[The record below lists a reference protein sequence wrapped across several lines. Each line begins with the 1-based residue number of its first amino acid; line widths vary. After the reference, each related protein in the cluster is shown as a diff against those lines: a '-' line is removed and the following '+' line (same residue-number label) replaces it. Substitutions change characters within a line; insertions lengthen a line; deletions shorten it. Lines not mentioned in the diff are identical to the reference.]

1 FAGNKHRA
9 NQQTIT
15 VLKDKG
21 IDLIHQSQPVTAR
34 LLNWADIVQ
43 TMTIKDKKYN
53 ILQYPNFSDKHFT
66 LKEYVSEAD
75 KEVWTERKKVYANY
89 EEKRFKFIQENQHK
103 FDNTI
108 LDQKLA
114 EHLQSDIDKIQR
126 MERSLIS
133 YDISDPFGGEL
144 NVYQKTLSEIDHY
157 INMLVEKLN
166 KSKEEIRTGGRLVK
180 KSYRFSLR
188 MKLVLFTTVL
198 ALITYSTSA
207 FFIYYLYD
215 ELQGLLHMSMEMFA
229 MITLILGI
237 IWSGILAYLF
247 ARIITKPLENL
258 ENVASQAAEGDL
270 NQTVD
275 IQNSDDEI

>member
-1 FAGNKHRA
+1 MNILFVCTGNTCRSPMAEALLKDKTTGVNVQSAGIFAGNKHRA
-9 NQQTIT
+9 NHQTIT

-34 LLNWADIVQ
+34 LLNWADLVL
-43 TMTIKDKKYN
+43 TMTTRHKQSI
-53 ILQYPNFSDKHFT
+53 ILQYPNFSDKLFT

-75 KEVWTERKKVYANY
+75 KEVWTELKKVYANY

-126 MERSLIS
+126 MESSLIS

-166 KSKEEIRTGGRLVK
+166 KSKE
-180 KSYRFSLR
+180 
-188 MKLVLFTTVL
+188 
-198 ALITYSTSA
+198 
-207 FFIYYLYD
+207 
-215 ELQGLLHMSMEMFA
+215 
-229 MITLILGI
+229 
-237 IWSGILAYLF
+237 
-247 ARIITKPLENL
+247 
-258 ENVASQAAEGDL
+258 
-270 NQTVD
+270 
-275 IQNSDDEI
+275 